1 MGHVSFVPRAGSN
14 PGTPRMQHLDTFR
27 SREEETRR
35 DLDKQLQQVD
45 EELRNIERAILAVS

>member
-1 MGHVSFVPRAGSN
+1 
-14 PGTPRMQHLDTFR
+14 MQHLDTFR